1 MVAFWRDC
9 GLVTGTRTPPSPQ
22 WPDPKAKL
30 RGIYGPDY
38 LYERLDAIHM
48 EFGYGNNEGDKREMI
63 ERARWKEAVLST
75 DSDPIVSELPLTQPL
90 LQKLE
95 VVWKGF
101 DIRSF
106 MDSGDMEDA
115 MIDMLGRWRRG
126 EEDEPC
132 SGTSS
137 PPELDSCVTIPCP
150 RLS

>member
-1 MVAFWRDC
+1 
-9 GLVTGTRTPPSPQ
+9 
-22 WPDPKAKL
+22 
-30 RGIYGPDY
+30 
-38 LYERLDAIHM
+38 M